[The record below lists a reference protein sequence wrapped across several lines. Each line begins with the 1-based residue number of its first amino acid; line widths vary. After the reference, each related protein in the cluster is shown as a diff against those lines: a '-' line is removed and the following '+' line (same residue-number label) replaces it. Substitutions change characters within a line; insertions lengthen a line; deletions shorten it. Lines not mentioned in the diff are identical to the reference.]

1 MLPRCTKRQ
10 QKARKQPKAGYNK
23 TERNNS
29 MATFTNQAS
38 LYYGGAITN
47 SNVTTAEIQR
57 GVTATKTAFAAA
69 YSPSD
74 TIVYGISITNSGAS
88 ALDAVTV
95 SDDLGSYASAATT
108 VVPLS
113 YIDGSIRLYING
125 AATAAP
131 TVGTTSPLTIS
142 GISIPAGG
150 NALLLYEAQV
160 NALAP
165 LAAGSTIT
173 NTATVGG
180 IGEPI
185 TAEASLPVRNE
196 VNLTLAKAVCPT
208 QVSADGNIT
217 YTFIVQNSGNTATTA
232 ADNVAITD
240 TFTPP
245 LSGINATLDGAA
257 FTDFTYD
264 ATTGLF
270 TTTAGALVVPAATY
284 TEAADGT
291 VITTPGVTVLTV
303 SGSINA

>member
-1 MLPRCTKRQ
+1 
-10 QKARKQPKAGYNK
+10 
-23 TERNNS
+23 

-38 LYYGGAITN
+38 LSYGGTITN
-47 SNVTTAEIQR
+47 SNITTAEIQR
-57 GVTATKTAFAAA
+57 GVTVTKTAFAAS
-69 YSPSD
+69 YSPPD
-74 TIVYGISITNSGAS
+74 TIVYGISITNSGTN

-95 SDDLGSYASAATT
+95 SDDLGAYTSATATL
-108 VVPLS
+108 VPLS
-113 YIDGSIRLYING
+113 YVEDSIRLYING
-125 AATAAP
+125 AAATAP
-131 TVGTTSPLTIS
+131 TVGTTSPLTVS

-160 NALAP
+160 NAQAP
-165 LAAGSTIT
+165 LATGSTIS

-180 IGEPI
+180 VGEAI
-185 TAEASLPVRNE
+185 TAEAILPVRSE

-232 ADNVAITD
+232 DDNVAITD

-245 LSGINATLDGAA
+245 LTGISATLDGAA
-257 FTDFTYD
+257 FTDYTYD
-264 ATTGLF
+264 AATGLF
-270 TTTAGALVVPAATY
+270 TTAQGALTVPAATY

-303 SGSINA
+303 SGIIATRS